1 MNTLHSVPSS
11 CTPYQPVL
19 IVSTYIPLISSTDLV
34 CPSRY
39 SLSILGTTDV
49 HILPMKIAKMWIKY
63 PVTSATELCSQ
74 ILKLRRI
81 LVAYSWY
88 NPEVGYCQGLNRLA
102 AIALLFLDE
111 EWAFWCLVAIVQ
123 CIQPPGYYTKNLVG
137 SQADQRV
144 LQQIMSQKAPRVAG
158 HLSACK

>member
-1 MNTLHSVPSS
+1 M
-11 CTPYQPVL
+11 
-19 IVSTYIPLISSTDLV
+19 
-34 CPSRY
+34 
-39 SLSILGTTDV
+39 SLQYCASD
-49 HILPMKIAKMWIKY
+49 IA
-63 PVTSATELCSQ
+63 Q
-74 ILKLRRI
+74 IIKLRRI

-123 CIQPPGYYTKNLVG
+123 CMQPQDYYTKNLVG

-144 LQQIMSQKAPRVAG
+144 LQQILSQKVPRVAA
-158 HLSACK
+158 HLNACKYVCFLHLDVCTYVRTYVYIHIYILVHNIMYFCIYVHVYVHMCIRVCVHILHYWPYKL